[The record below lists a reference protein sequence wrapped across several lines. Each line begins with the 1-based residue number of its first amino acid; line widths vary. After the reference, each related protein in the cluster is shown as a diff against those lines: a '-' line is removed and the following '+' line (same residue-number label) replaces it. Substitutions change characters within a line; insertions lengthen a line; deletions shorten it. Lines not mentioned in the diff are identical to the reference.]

1 MHFPLADTYVQG
13 GALLEEPGEK
23 EDDPNGTPDA
33 EPAELTAMGAQDAAD
48 AEAVLNQ
55 LMRTGANVAPPTGG
69 EEGSSAEFFEEI
81 RKLLAD
87 FNVSIQEES
96 KDRKLR
102 FHVKRLIKSH
112 QQRGEDVD
120 EELDFYMDDD
130 DGDHALACL
139 SHTHIRRAFSSL
151 PLLFLSAVAVLF
163 TMEDSSKVFAIGN
176 IEQVAVADGTVDARR
191 ATGSSSAEYLRQLSM
206 SQRSNGVFINDPK
219 GLFILRWYREVKG
232 DGTPP
237 DGPRYQNRACKYYKL
252 TSDNDGEAFRWTSN
266 YQIISKVYLKKHSTL
281 PLCYSLSAADK
292 KMVTSTMKKMVGPE
306 AE

>member
-1 MHFPLADTYVQG
+1 MIVALDRGLARAIELLRSCGVRANLCARTGFFKQPCLHFPLADTYVQG

-55 LMRTGANVAPPTGG
+55 LMRNGAKVAPPTGG
-69 EEGSSAEFFEEI
+69 EEASSAEFFEEI

-130 DGDHALACL
+130 DGDHALAAC
-139 SHTHIRRAFSSL
+139 HTH
-151 PLLFLSAVAVLF
+151 
-163 TMEDSSKVFAIGN
+163 T
-176 IEQVAVADGTVDARR
+176 
-191 ATGSSSAEYLRQLSM
+191 
-206 SQRSNGVFINDPK
+206 
-219 GLFILRWYREVKG
+219 
-232 DGTPP
+232 
-237 DGPRYQNRACKYYKL
+237 
-252 TSDNDGEAFRWTSN
+252 
-266 YQIISKVYLKKHSTL
+266 
-281 PLCYSLSAADK
+281 
-292 KMVTSTMKKMVGPE
+292 
-306 AE
+306 

>member
-1 MHFPLADTYVQG
+1 MSRVARS
-13 GALLEEPGEK
+13 ALLGEPGEK

-130 DGDHALACL
+130 DGDHALAAC
-139 SHTHIRRAFSSL
+139 HTH
-151 PLLFLSAVAVLF
+151 
-163 TMEDSSKVFAIGN
+163 T
-176 IEQVAVADGTVDARR
+176 
-191 ATGSSSAEYLRQLSM
+191 
-206 SQRSNGVFINDPK
+206 
-219 GLFILRWYREVKG
+219 
-232 DGTPP
+232 
-237 DGPRYQNRACKYYKL
+237 
-252 TSDNDGEAFRWTSN
+252 
-266 YQIISKVYLKKHSTL
+266 
-281 PLCYSLSAADK
+281 
-292 KMVTSTMKKMVGPE
+292 
-306 AE
+306 

>member
-1 MHFPLADTYVQG
+1 M
-13 GALLEEPGEK
+13 
-23 EDDPNGTPDA
+23 
-33 EPAELTAMGAQDAAD
+33 
-48 AEAVLNQ
+48 
-55 LMRTGANVAPPTGG
+55 APPTGG

-130 DGDHALACL
+130 DGDLACL
-139 SHTHIRRAFSSL
+139 SHRHIRRASSSL

-191 ATGSSSAEYLRQLSM
+191 ATRAAPATVRKREGQNTSVMA
-206 SQRSNGVFINDPK
+206 
-219 GLFILRWYREVKG
+219 GLFDSRPGSGQAPMWSFHTRS
-232 DGTPP
+232 
-237 DGPRYQNRACKYYKL
+237 GP
-252 TSDNDGEAFRWTSN
+252 SEA
-266 YQIISKVYLKKHSTL
+266 
-281 PLCYSLSAADK
+281 
-292 KMVTSTMKKMVGPE
+292 
-306 AE
+306 

>member
-1 MHFPLADTYVQG
+1 MWSAPSILWSPRQPLCTDRLLQVQPCLHFPLADTYVQG
-13 GALLEEPGEK
+13 GALLEELGEK

-130 DGDHALACL
+130 DGDHALAAC
-139 SHTHIRRAFSSL
+139 HTH
-151 PLLFLSAVAVLF
+151 
-163 TMEDSSKVFAIGN
+163 T
-176 IEQVAVADGTVDARR
+176 
-191 ATGSSSAEYLRQLSM
+191 
-206 SQRSNGVFINDPK
+206 
-219 GLFILRWYREVKG
+219 
-232 DGTPP
+232 
-237 DGPRYQNRACKYYKL
+237 
-252 TSDNDGEAFRWTSN
+252 
-266 YQIISKVYLKKHSTL
+266 
-281 PLCYSLSAADK
+281 
-292 KMVTSTMKKMVGPE
+292 
-306 AE
+306 

>member
-1 MHFPLADTYVQG
+1 MGLSLNPPSARLLHKQPCLHFPLADTYVQG

-102 FHVKRLIKSH
+102 FHVKPAH
-112 QQRGEDVD
+112 QV
-120 EELDFYMDDD
+120 
-130 DGDHALACL
+130 
-139 SHTHIRRAFSSL
+139 
-151 PLLFLSAVAVLF
+151 P
-163 TMEDSSKVFAIGN
+163 
-176 IEQVAVADGTVDARR
+176 
-191 ATGSSSAEYLRQLSM
+191 
-206 SQRSNGVFINDPK
+206 
-219 GLFILRWYREVKG
+219 
-232 DGTPP
+232 
-237 DGPRYQNRACKYYKL
+237 
-252 TSDNDGEAFRWTSN
+252 
-266 YQIISKVYLKKHSTL
+266 
-281 PLCYSLSAADK
+281 SAA
-292 KMVTSTMKKMVGPE
+292 GRGCG
-306 AE
+306 